1 MSTAITMMA
10 STLAPRRPLVDV
22 RCRPCGKL
30 LFRWRYTGLAEIEV
44 RCTRCGNTELRSL
57 ST

>member
-1 MSTAITMMA
+1 MSTAITFVE
-10 STLAPRRPLVDV
+10 TLVRRPLVDV

-30 LFRWRYTGLAEIEV
+30 LFRWRYFGTADIEV